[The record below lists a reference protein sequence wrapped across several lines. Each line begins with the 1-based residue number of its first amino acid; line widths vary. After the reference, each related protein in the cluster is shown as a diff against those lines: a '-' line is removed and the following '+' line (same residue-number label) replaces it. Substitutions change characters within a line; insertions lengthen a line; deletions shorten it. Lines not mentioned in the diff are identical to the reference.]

1 MNEIKCEAFYFFTN
15 TVVTFKVETIGDAYM
30 VVSGLPRRNGIDHAG
45 QIATMSLDLLHNIR
59 TFKIRHM
66 PDKHLQLRIGIH
78 SGK

>member
-1 MNEIKCEAFYFFTN
+1 MRHSFFTN
-15 TVVTFKVETIGDAYM
+15 TVVTFKVETIRDAYM